1 VENPGVSKPP
11 LLKAN
16 RAAPAVPPE
25 LKSERDAETAKQR
38 SKLGAKR
45 ASFWSR
51 WRPPRRLK
59 LTREGKY
66 FIFITF
72 GVGVA
77 AINTGNN
84 LLYLLLG
91 MLLSLIIVS
100 GVLSELSLRHLTV
113 TRRLPPRAQV
123 GRPHLVEIE
132 VFNHKQKVPSYAIEV
147 EDLRAGQPADKR
159 CFFLKISPRS
169 AQVAAYRRT
178 PARRGRD
185 HHVGFRVATRF
196 PFGLFEKSRE
206 VTADDELIIYP
217 AVDPVRLPQM
227 DAGDRTGGESALG
240 RGNGDEI
247 HGLRP
252 MREGDDPRDI
262 YWRKSTVPDQK
273 VLRERATDT
282 RRDVVFSIDS
292 SHAGGVPDE
301 DWSLRFER
309 RIRDVASRAVAH
321 LKRGDGVSVQASGG
335 ERVRANTAVGADP
348 LLRFLALLEPTAEP
362 AEKPDSRRKTRAVA

>member
-1 VENPGVSKPP
+1 VEKPAPPKPP
-11 LLKAN
+11 TSKAI
-16 RAAPAVPPE
+16 RAASAAPPE
-25 LKSERDAETAKQR
+25 IKADPDNERAPARAKSAARPT
-38 SKLGAKR
+38 
-45 ASFWSR
+45 FWSR

-132 VFNHKQKVPSYAIEV
+132 VFNHKRKVPSYAIEV

-227 DAGDRTGGESALG
+227 DAGDRTGGDSSLG

-273 VLRERATDT
+273 ILRERATDT
-282 RRDVVFSIDS
+282 RRDVAFSIDS
-292 SHAGGVPDE
+292 SHPGGAPDE

-348 LLRFLALLEPTAEP
+348 LLRFLALLEPSTETAAGPEG
-362 AEKPDSRRKTRAVA
+362 RRKQRAVA